1 MKDLRPRD
9 VGVLIDDAIATY
21 RANAR
26 PILLAA
32 VLSVFPAALLVGLGQ
47 DFYLRGLFE
56 SIVAGSASGGP
67 ATIGFDMLAGYAASA
82 SGAWLMVLGRAYLD
96 ATVLAA
102 FPQMLGGRVS
112 DNKAFLKAGLT
123 RYGWYLLTSYLVQML
138 VSIAAVVSFFALFAG
153 GIVVWA
159 LLSLAAAITVL
170 ERANTADAIRRSYE
184 LVKRHFWR
192 ALGYLVIVTTLVT
205 LFEGAL
211 ASPLI
216 IRQIVVAAQN
226 PDAVFQQ
233 TPLVWKIVE
242 GLVLGAAM
250 TLVAPIMPL
259 ALASLYTDL
268 RARSEG
274 MDLIVRAREIAARR
288 A

>member
-9 VGVLIDDAIATY
+9 IGTLIDDAIATY

-32 VLSVFPAALLVGLGQ
+32 ALVVFPAALLAGIGQ
-47 DFYLRGLFE
+47 DFYLRGFVE
-56 SIVAGSASGGP
+56 SIVAGAGSTTAPSP
-67 ATIGFDMLAGYAASA
+67 GFDVFAGYAATA
-82 SGAWLMVLGRAYLD
+82 AGGWLLLFGRAYLD
-96 ATVLAA
+96 SAILAGY
-102 FPQMLGGRVS
+102 PQMLHGRVT
-112 DNKAFLKAGLT
+112 DEKAFLKAGLT
-123 RYGWYLLTSYLVQML
+123 RWGWYLLTAYLVQVV
-138 VSIAAVVSFFALFAG
+138 VSLAAIVSFFALFAG
-153 GIVVWA
+153 GIAAWA
-159 LLSLAAAITVL
+159 LLSLAAPITVL
-170 ERANTADAIRRSYE
+170 ERANTAQAIQRSYA

-192 ALGYLVIVTTLVT
+192 TLGYLVIVTTLVG

-216 IRQIVVAAQN
+216 VRQIVVAAQN
-226 PDAVFQQ
+226 PEAMFQQ

-242 GLVLGAAM
+242 GLVLGATM
-250 TLVAPIMPL
+250 TLVAPITPL
-259 ALASLYTDL
+259 ALAALYTDL

-288 A
+288 G

>member
-1 MKDLRPRD
+1 M
-9 VGVLIDDAIATY
+9 GVLIDDAIAMY

-67 ATIGFDMLAGYAASA
+67 ATFGFDMLAGYAVSA

-112 DNKAFLKAGLT
+112 DNKAFLKAGLP
-123 RYGWYLLTSYLVQML
+123 RYGWYLLTSYLVQVL

-153 GIVVWA
+153 GIAAWT
-159 LLSLAAAITVL
+159 LLSLAAAVTVL

-259 ALASLYTDL
+259 ALASLYADL

>member
-9 VGVLIDDAIATY
+9 MGVLIDDAIAMY

-67 ATIGFDMLAGYAASA
+67 ATFGFDMLAGYAVSA

-112 DNKAFLKAGLT
+112 DNKAFLKAGLP
-123 RYGWYLLTSYLVQML
+123 RYGWYLLTSYLVQVL

-153 GIVVWA
+153 GIAAWT
-159 LLSLAAAITVL
+159 LLSLAAAVTVL

-259 ALASLYTDL
+259 ALASLYADL

>member
-32 VLSVFPAALLVGLGQ
+32 AISVFPAALLVGLGQ

-56 SIVAGSASGGP
+56 SIVAGSASDAP
-67 ATIGFDMLAGYAASA
+67 ATFGFDMLAGYAVSA

-96 ATVLAA
+96 ATILAA
-102 FPQMLGGRVS
+102 FPQMLDGSVS
-112 DNKAFLKAGLT
+112 DNKAFLKAGLP

-259 ALASLYTDL
+259 ALASLYADL

>member
-9 VGVLIDDAIATY
+9 IGELIDDAIATY

-26 PILLAA
+26 PILFAA
-32 VLSVFPAALLVGLGQ
+32 ALVVFPAALLAGLGQ
-47 DFYLRGLFE
+47 EFYVRGFFE
-56 SIVAGSASGGP
+56 SIVAGSGSTTAPSP
-67 ATIGFDMLAGYAASA
+67 GFDVLAGYAATVA
-82 SGAWLMVLGRAYLD
+82 GGWLLLLGRAYLD
-96 ATVLAA
+96 SAILAA
-102 FPQMLGGRVS
+102 YPQMLRGRVS
-112 DNKAFLKAGLT
+112 DEKAFLKAGLS
-123 RYGWYLLTSYLVQML
+123 RWGWYLLTAYLVQMI
-138 VSIAAVVSFFALFAG
+138 VSLAAVASFFALFAG
-153 GIVVWA
+153 GLAAWA
-159 LLSLAAAITVL
+159 LLSLAATVTVL
-170 ERANTADAIRRSYE
+170 ERANTAQAIQRSYA

-192 ALGYLVIVTTLVT
+192 TLGYLAIVTTLVA

-216 IRQIVVAAQN
+216 VRQIVVAAQN

-259 ALASLYTDL
+259 ALASLYADL